1 MSQERL
7 LYLLEKYT
15 SNQIS
20 EAEKDELFY
29 CITHEDADAIISK
42 HFDSTINREGDDSI
56 RLSPNRAQEILSN
69 ILHSEKHTTRIIP
82 LIFKR
87 NNFSRFAAAAAVA
100 GILFLGIVLLFR
112 EQLIPAKEESVLKTG
127 LTGQLIEKI
136 NHTTTVQEVRLED
149 STIALLQP
157 GSRLSFPE
165 HFEKGKREVYMQGQ
179 VFFDVMKNAN
189 RPFYVYNKDLVIH
202 VLGTSFHVKN
212 DEINKQAEVDVV
224 SGRVQVYEKN
234 IDELRNGNKK
244 RSAVIL
250 MPNQKLIFNETNR
263 QFTATLVSNPLPV
276 TKDSSIL
283 LSNSFVFSET
293 KIEEVIA
300 AVEKMYAVEIIVQDE
315 EVYQALFTGNVSRYG
330 LYEKLDLICESINA
344 TYEINGTKILIQS
357 RK

>member
-1 MSQERL
+1 LSQERL

-20 EAEKDELFY
+20 EAEKEELFY
-29 CITHEDADAIISK
+29 CITHEDADAIIGK
-42 HFDSTINREGDDSI
+42 HFDSNINRDGDNDI

-82 LIFKR
+82 LIFRR
-87 NNFSRFAAAAAVA
+87 NKFARFAAAAVFS
-100 GILFLGIVLLFR
+100 GILFLTVGLLF
-112 EQLIPAKEESVLKTG
+112 KEKFNPGKDESVLKTQ
-127 LTGQLIEKI
+127 LTGLLIEQI
-136 NHTTTVQEVRLED
+136 NQSNAVQEVRLED
-149 STIALLQP
+149 GSIVLLQP
-157 GSRLSFPE
+157 GSRISFPE

-179 VFFDVMKNAN
+179 IFFDVMKNAN

-212 DEINKQAEVDVV
+212 DEVNRQAEVDVV

-234 IDELRNGNKK
+234 IDAPRNGSKK

-250 MPNQKLIFNETNR
+250 MPNQKLIFNESNH
-263 QFTATLVSNPLPV
+263 QFTSTLVSNPLPV
-276 TKDSSIL
+276 TKDSAL
-283 LSNSFVFSET
+283 LLDDSFVFSET
-293 KIEEVIA
+293 KIEDVIA
-300 AVEKMYAVEIIVQDE
+300 AVEKMYGVEILVQDE